1 MEVQS
6 SFEIGI
12 VLPHSFTGGPGGS
25 QETARD
31 WRQIVSLISWKWII
45 DIIRVIKEFAANPK
59 HHKVFY
65 WKYFHC
71 FDYFD

>member
-31 WRQIVSLISWKWII
+31 WRQIVSLIS
-45 DIIRVIKEFAANPK
+45 
-59 HHKVFY
+59 
-65 WKYFHC
+65 
-71 FDYFD
+71 